1 MYKLVAEDGAYI
13 PKEPVES
20 ETFFSPRTQTALFV
34 STLKFPGGLSRPV
47 GTTAVL
53 TKADSK
59 QTLGEELHQG
69 ATLACVDV
77 WRPAGHLAEAW
88 TERQ

>member
-1 MYKLVAEDGAYI
+1 M
-13 PKEPVES
+13 ES
-20 ETFFSPRTQTALFV
+20 ETFYSPRTQTALFV

-47 GTTAVL
+47 ETTAGL

-59 QTLGEELHQG
+59 QTLREEPHQG
-69 ATLACVDV
+69 AALACVDV
-77 WRPAGHLAEAW
+77 WRPAGHLAEGW